1 MQRTH
6 SVEEPDAQPSMRAPV
21 LMPALV
27 EGAFDYLVPVGTPEG
42 RLVEAT
48 LAGRRL
54 VGAVWKDMIGADA
67 QGASRPHP
75 PSFGLAASGS
85 HGPSVLRTPEIPI
98 EKLKPI
104 ARVIDNLPPL
114 SANFMKWLDWV
125 SEFTLAPKG
134 AVLSLCGL
142 AHAAKVTRKQHAPQV
157 FTLAMPQLT
166 DEQRHAAQA
175 IEAAVENSC
184 EGETKTPLTPLLL
197 DGVTGS
203 GKTEVYYHGIEKAV
217 AHGLQV
223 LVLVPEIS
231 LTHQWLERF
240 EKTFGCTPVIW
251 HSRMTPAAKARAWQ
265 AVARGEVQVV
275 VGARSALFLPFA
287 KLGLIV
293 VDEEHDPSYKQE
305 DGVLYHARDMAVVRA
320 RFENVPIV
328 LVSATPSLETL
339 ENVREGKYRALHL
352 VSRYGS
358 AGMPDVRL
366 VDLRNEPP
374 ERGEFLSPTV
384 KQAML
389 NTLAR
394 GEQVL
399 FFLNRRGYA
408 PLLLCRACGH
418 RFQCSDCSAWLV
430 VHGRSD
436 MREGG
441 IAPHALLP
449 PSATRLAQS
458 ATHGKTAAW
467 LSCHHCGH
475 KEPMPKECPNCKAE
489 ADKLAPCGPGVERIA
504 EEVRG
509 LFGCVRSASE
519 PLAAG
524 VVAAGDEGGASP
536 PSIIT
541 LSSDESITAET
552 WAQIEAGKVDILV
565 GTQMVA
571 KGHHFPRLT
580 LVVVVDADVGLD
592 GADLRAGERTYQ
604 MLHQLGG
611 RAGRGELAGQV
622 LVQTYCPE
630 HPVMKALV
638 AHDRDRLMA
647 LEAKERKAG
656 NWPPFG
662 QLAAILLDGKDE
674 AAVRHAGQMLARTAP
689 DDARLKVLGPAPA
702 PLSKLRG
709 QYRYR
714 LLIKAQTGIHL
725 QRTLKGWLASQKFKG
740 VRIKV
745 DVNPYYFM

>member
-1 MQRTH
+1 
-6 SVEEPDAQPSMRAPV
+6 
-21 LMPALV
+21 
-27 EGAFDYLVPVGTPEG
+27 
-42 RLVEAT
+42 
-48 LAGRRL
+48 
-54 VGAVWKDMIGADA
+54 
-67 QGASRPHP
+67 
-75 PSFGLAASGS
+75 
-85 HGPSVLRTPEIPI
+85 
-98 EKLKPI
+98 
-104 ARVIDNLPPL
+104 
-114 SANFMKWLDWV
+114 
-125 SEFTLAPKG
+125 
-134 AVLSLCGL
+134 
-142 AHAAKVTRKQHAPQV
+142 
-157 FTLAMPQLT
+157 
-166 DEQRHAAQA
+166 
-175 IEAAVENSC
+175 
-184 EGETKTPLTPLLL
+184 
-197 DGVTGS
+197 
-203 GKTEVYYHGIEKAV
+203 
-217 AHGLQV
+217 
-223 LVLVPEIS
+223 
-231 LTHQWLERF
+231 
-240 EKTFGCTPVIW
+240 
-251 HSRMTPAAKARAWQ
+251 
-265 AVARGEVQVV
+265 
-275 VGARSALFLPFA
+275 
-287 KLGLIV
+287 
-293 VDEEHDPSYKQE
+293 
-305 DGVLYHARDMAVVRA
+305 
-320 RFENVPIV
+320 
-328 LVSATPSLETL
+328 
-339 ENVREGKYRALHL
+339 
-352 VSRYGS
+352 
-358 AGMPDVRL
+358 
-366 VDLRNEPP
+366 
-374 ERGEFLSPTV
+374 
-384 KQAML
+384 
-389 NTLAR
+389 
-394 GEQVL
+394 
-399 FFLNRRGYA
+399 
-408 PLLLCRACGH
+408 
-418 RFQCSDCSAWLV
+418 
-430 VHGRSD
+430 
-436 MREGG
+436 
-441 IAPHALLP
+441 
-449 PSATRLAQS
+449 
-458 ATHGKTAAW
+458 
-467 LSCHHCGH
+467 
-475 KEPMPKECPNCKAE
+475 MPKECPNCKAE

-524 VVAAGDEGGASP
+524 VVAVGDEGGASP